1 MDGREPATEAPWC
14 ALCPEAALGAVVG
27 DVARR
32 GGQVLGLDVRD
43 ADDRVIHAEVPLA
56 RVFGYAGALS
66 GLTHGRGRFTLEPL
80 RYEPV
85 PDARLGELA
94 RGMTEGRR
102 VCGGLVRHFRP
113 RAAVVTGRSA
123 A

>member
-1 MDGREPATEAPWC
+1 MTHGWRGARAAVAMRGGQAIVDGREPATEALWC

-66 GLTHGRGRFTLEPL
+66 G
-80 RYEPV
+80 
-85 PDARLGELA
+85 
-94 RGMTEGRR
+94 
-102 VCGGLVRHFRP
+102 
-113 RAAVVTGRSA
+113 
-123 A
+123 